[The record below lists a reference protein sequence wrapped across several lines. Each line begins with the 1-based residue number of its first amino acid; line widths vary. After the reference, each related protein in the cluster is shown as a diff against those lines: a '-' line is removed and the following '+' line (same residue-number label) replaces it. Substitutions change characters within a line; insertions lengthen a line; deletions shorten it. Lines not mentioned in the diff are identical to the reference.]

1 MKIKLFSWSDFLS
14 LSFNQDGFW
23 KLIKEL
29 WRDAKLRWFLLS
41 ALFFNLIIWAAS
53 LFINLKSRDEVIA
66 LHHNIYFGITLIG
79 DPKNVYFIPFMG
91 LMAIIFNLI
100 LANIIKKEENAF
112 MLVFSVCSLIVN
124 IFLFLG
130 ITSIVLINF
139 R

>member
-1 MKIKLFSWSDFLS
+1 MKIKLFSWPSFLS
-14 LSFNQDGFW
+14 IKFNQESFW

-29 WRDAKLRWFLLS
+29 WRDVKLRWFLLS
-41 ALFFNLIIWAAS
+41 TLFLNLIIWVAS
-53 LFINLKSRDEVIA
+53 VFINLKAQDNVIA

-79 DPKNVYFIPFMG
+79 DAKNVYFIPFLG
-91 LMAIIFNLI
+91 LIALVVNLI
-100 LANIIKKEENAF
+100 LANIIKKEEKIF
-112 MLVFSVCSLIVN
+112 MLIFSICSLIVN